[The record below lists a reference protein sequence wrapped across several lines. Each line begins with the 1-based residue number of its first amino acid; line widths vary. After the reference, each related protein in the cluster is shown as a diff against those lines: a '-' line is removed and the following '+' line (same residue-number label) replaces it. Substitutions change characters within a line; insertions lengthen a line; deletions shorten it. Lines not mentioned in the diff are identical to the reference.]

1 MSTPDNFKPHLS
13 GDELKQAEE
22 IANILG
28 IPLKE
33 YLTKILHNALP
44 PHTKEELELDRMV
57 AEYVGIPFMEYLAE
71 TILDAEKRTNY
82 KNKELDTSYLSLE
95 LIARNGHLPY
105 PTITKEDFK
114 EMFRQVMAF

>member
-1 MSTPDNFKPHLS
+1 MSAPDNFEPHLS

-28 IPLKE
+28 IPLKD

-44 PHTKEELELDRMV
+44 PHDKEELELDRMV

-71 TILDAEKRTNY
+71 TIEDAEKRTNY
-82 KNKELDTSYLSLE
+82 KNKELDTSYASLD
-95 LIARNGHLPY
+95 LIARNGHM
-105 PTITKEDFK
+105 PT
-114 EMFRQVMAF
+114 QQ